1 LSEINKILS
10 QLTYLEYLEMNS
22 NLLSKKTS
30 AALVGMI
37 SIFAIGSLFQL
48 PVNAQNLMESE
59 NIEGGT
65 SRIILAQNPEEQSR
79 IRLYEQ
85 ASPAVVAIALGTG
98 HGSGFIV
105 SPDGLV
111 LTNAHVVE
119 DAPKTVAVVLADG
132 RQVLADVVG
141 FAPEGLDLAALK
153 IRNQKNL
160 PYLRLAPPGSVRVG
174 QSVYAIG
181 TPLSLELQNTL
192 TSGIISRIDMKS
204 GLIQHDAAVNPGNS
218 GGPLLNSNGQV
229 IGVNSAIFNDTEIK
243 RFIGISL
250 AISTDIV
257 RPFLVAVEQGNAQ
270 LVTQRQKPSNNQEQ
284 DLPLNGQVIQTALK
298 KGDRTLP
305 NNSYFHVYVFEGK
318 EGQQITIEMNSK
330 QIDSNLYLLLPAKEK
345 LIATN
350 DDIAPNNFNAK
361 LTATLP
367 EDGVYYVL
375 ANTFAGGESG
385 SYSLQAK
392 IDDR

>member
-1 LSEINKILS
+1 MKRKLLNIGTATILTGLISAFGINSGLSYQLPNITKDASEFPSNLRGKNIEKRQAKILIAK
-10 QLTYLEYLEMNS
+10 NS
-22 NLLSKKTS
+22 
-30 AALVGMI
+30 
-37 SIFAIGSLFQL
+37 
-48 PVNAQNLMESE
+48 
-59 NIEGGT
+59 
-65 SRIILAQNPEEQSR
+65 EEQNR
-79 IRLYEQ
+79 IRLYEK
-85 ASPAVVAIALGTG
+85 ASPAVVAIALGSG

-119 DAPKTVAVVLADG
+119 DSPKTVAVVLADG

-141 FAPEGLDLAALK
+141 FASGGLDLAALK

-160 PYLRLAPPGSVRVG
+160 PFLPLASPGSVRVG

-192 TSGIISRIDMKS
+192 TSGIISRIDTKS

-250 AISTDIV
+250 AIPTDIV

-270 LVTQRQKPSNNQEQ
+270 LVTQRQRPSNNQEQ
-284 DLPLNGQVIQTALK
+284 DLPLNGQFIQAALK

-305 NNSYFHVYVFEGK
+305 NNSYFHIYAFEGK
-318 EGQQITIEMNSK
+318 AGQQVTIEMDS
-330 QIDSNLYLLLPAKEK
+330 QEIDSHLYLLLPAKET
-345 LIATN
+345 LVGEN
-350 DDIAPNNFNAK
+350 DDISPKDFNAK
-361 LTATLP
+361 LTVTLP
-367 EDGVYYVL
+367 ENGIYYLL
-375 ANTFAGGESG
+375 ANTFEGGESG
-385 SYSLQAK
+385 SYRLRAVISQK
-392 IDDR
+392 